1 MRGECEIGCW
11 QYRLI
16 LIDTLIQLYT
26 YTASVQRWN
35 NLLMRIQDS
44 WHWCSDHLLKWM
56 FPHKDHIW
64 KSQLSIWWRWDR
76 MWPLGGWEATVF
88 ISVSESVSVF
98 GVDVLRRRSGWV
110 YEGETGGDPGALGAN
125 WPIWTHRA
133 PPSRTPLCNH
143 LCPGE
148 QITCSCAQFQRA
160 QNFAIHSNTMG
171 SSNVCNQP
179 SCKTHVA
186 VPSITGWTMLCYD
199 SNHTDDKMAAVLLVN
214 SIYTFFV
221 ICDKNFVLL
230 YLY

>member
-1 MRGECEIGCW
+1 
-11 QYRLI
+11 
-16 LIDTLIQLYT
+16 
-26 YTASVQRWN
+26 
-35 NLLMRIQDS
+35 
-44 WHWCSDHLLKWM
+44 
-56 FPHKDHIW
+56 
-64 KSQLSIWWRWDR
+64 

-98 GVDVLRRRSGWV
+98 GVDVLIRRSGWV

-133 PPSRTPLCNH
+133 PPSRTPLCNQ
-143 LCPGE
+143 LCPTGE

-186 VPSITGWTMLCYD
+186 VPSITVWAMLCYD
-199 SNHTDDKMAAVLLVN
+199 SNHTDDKMAAVN
-214 SIYTFFV
+214 SMYTFFV
-221 ICDKNFVLL
+221 ICVYTLVTNTFVLCIKVHISRIGDNVAHL
-230 YLY
+230 AIPYSLERPWKPFIVNLT